1 MTLAGELVVRA
12 EWDGSRITGVALA
25 STRPHVAAQVLA
37 DRTAAEA
44 VAIVPRLFSIC
55 GGSQAVAA
63 ALACEAASGRD
74 ADAAPMAAR
83 ERLVQGE
90 MAREY
95 LWRML
100 IDWPQLAGRAA
111 ATETLANAQ
120 REIQASLAPDQAA
133 AAFGAA
139 GNPAGGT
146 AVRLEAVRATVQQHV
161 LGESE
166 PWSVLDDPASG
177 QRWLDRRAA
186 APAELIARLLVER
199 PAFGAS
205 DVALLPGDGASV
217 ARSIGEHLDADPAF
231 ERAPTWQGV
240 PAETGALARMRHQPF
255 VGQVIGHAGRSAVA
269 RLLARVV
276 ELVGLVRPDRRSRTP
291 LCGAAAPGP
300 GRGLGWVETARG
312 LLVHSVELAAGR
324 VKRYRI
330 VAPTEWNFHPRG
342 ALPAGLAGTAAA
354 DAGEVKRLVEL
365 AVQSLDPCVEAR
377 VEVAHA

>member
-1 MTLAGELVVRA
+1 VTLAGELVVRA

-74 ADAAPMAAR
+74 ADATPMAAR
-83 ERLVQGE
+83 ERLVWGE

-111 ATETLANAQ
+111 AHEALASVQ

-133 AAFGAA
+133 VPFGAA
-139 GNPAGGT
+139 GDAAGGT
-146 AVRLEAVRATVQQHV
+146 AVTLEAVRSTVQQHV
-161 LGESE
+161 LGEGE
-166 PWSVLDDPASG
+166 PWNALDDPAFG
-177 QRWLDRRAA
+177 ERWLDRRAA
-186 APAELIARLLVER
+186 APAELIARLLAER

-217 ARSIGEHLDADPAF
+217 ARSIGECLDADPAF
-231 ERAPTWQGV
+231 ERAPTWHGA
-240 PAETGALARMRHQPF
+240 PAETGALARMHSQPF
-255 VGQVIGHAGRSAVA
+255 VAHVIGHAGRSAVA

-276 ELVGLVRPDRRSRTP
+276 ELVGLMRTDRRPRAAS
-291 LCGAAAPGP
+291 CGAAAPGA

-312 LLVHSVELAAGR
+312 LLVHSVELATGR

-377 VEVAHA
+377 VEVAHV

>member
-1 MTLAGELVVRA
+1 VTLPGELVVRA

-63 ALACEAASGRD
+63 ALACEAASGH
-74 ADAAPMAAR
+74 DAAAAPTAAR

-100 IDWPQLAGRAA
+100 IDWPQLAGHAA
-111 ATETLANAQ
+111 AREALANAQ
-120 REIQASLAPDQAA
+120 REIQASLASDQAA
-133 AAFGAA
+133 AAFSAA
-139 GNPAGGT
+139 GDAAGGT
-146 AVRLEAVRATVQQHV
+146 AVMPEAVRATVQRHV
-161 LGESE
+161 LGEGE
-166 PWSVLDDPASG
+166 AWNVLDDPESG
-177 QRWLDRRAA
+177 ERWLDRRGA
-186 APAELIARLLVER
+186 APAKLIARLLAER

-205 DVALLPGDGASV
+205 DVALLPGDAASV
-217 ARSIGEHLDADPAF
+217 ARSIGGCLDADPAF
-231 ERAPTWQGV
+231 ERAPTWRGA
-240 PAETGALARMRHQPF
+240 PAETGALARLRSQPF
-255 VGQVIGHAGRSAVA
+255 VGHVIGHAGRSAVA
-269 RLLARVV
+269 RLLARLV
-276 ELVGLVRPDRRSRTP
+276 ELVGLMRSDRRSCMVS
-291 LCGAAAPGP
+291 CGAAAPGP
-300 GRGLGWVETARG
+300 GCGLGWVETARG
-312 LLVHSVELAAGR
+312 LLVHSVELATGR

-354 DAGEVKRLVEL
+354 DAGELKRLVEL

-377 VEVAHA
+377 VEVAHV